1 MAQLLFNRLAP
12 HFPHSTVLEL
22 TSEEGTSRLQQHL
35 VTALKGLGAQG
46 FNEQDSAPVLLDTL
60 CRYVEDKRVLL
71 VLDNVWRFEQ
81 LDGLLP
87 TTFGSDSKLIIT
99 SRERTFKDSG
109 WLRQVS
115 VRFAWPHVP
124 GYIQPAST

>member
-12 HFPHSTVLEL
+12 RFQHSTLLEL
-22 TSEEGTSRLQQHL
+22 TSEEGISRLQQQL

-46 FNEQDSAPVLLDTL
+46 FKEHDSAPVLLNKL
-60 CRYVEDKRVLL
+60 CKYVEDKRVLL
-71 VLDNVWRFEQ
+71 VLDNVWSAEQ
-81 LDGLLP
+81 LDCLLP

-109 WLRQVS
+109 WLRHVS
-115 VRFAWPHVP
+115 VRCARPHVP
-124 GYIQPAST
+124 GS